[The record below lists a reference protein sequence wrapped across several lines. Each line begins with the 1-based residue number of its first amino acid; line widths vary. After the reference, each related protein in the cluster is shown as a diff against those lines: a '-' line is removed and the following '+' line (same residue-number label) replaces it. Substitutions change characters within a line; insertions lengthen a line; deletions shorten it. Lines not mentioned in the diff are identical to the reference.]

1 MHRNLLITAAFL
13 LWESSKMIVYN
24 VLNIYGHLPY
34 ALPSNHGLPL
44 NIVTFGKQESLVT
57 RALNANT
64 KIQI

>member
-34 ALPSNHGLPL
+34 VLPSNHGLPL
-44 NIVTFGKQESLVT
+44 NIVTFGKQSFVT
-57 RALNANT
+57 RVLNANT